1 MLILVGGPAHRG
13 FRLEKLQKALI
24 EQNPRITELSSRYV
38 HFVETRR
45 ELGPDESTVLAA
57 LLSYG
62 GNPAPLPEPS
72 LAHRVVVVPRL
83 GTISPW
89 SSKATDIA
97 HVCGLDSVVRLE
109 RGLLFSISTGGG
121 PRLTEPDLAALTH
134 LLHDRMTQTVL
145 RDLADASQ
153 LFAHAAPKPLTVVD
167 ILTGGRNALSVA
179 NQKMGLALSDDE
191 IDYLL
196 ASFVEL
202 ERNPTDV
209 ELLMFAQANSEHC
222 RHKVFNADFVVDG
235 EAMPHSLFGMIKNTF
250 EKNDRGILSAYRDNA
265 AVFAGHLASRLFPEP
280 KSHLYREHIAPAH
293 VLLKVETHNH
303 PTAISPHPGASTG
316 SGGEIRDEGATG
328 RGSKPK
334 AGVTGFLVS
343 NLQIPGHLRPWED
356 DPIGKPDRI
365 VSPLQIMLDGP
376 LGGAAFNN
384 EFGRPAIAGCFRTFE
399 LRTDPRQPDLARGY
413 HKPVMLA
420 GGLGNVFP
428 ELVQKGSIPPG
439 AKLVVLGGPAML
451 IGLGGGAASSMA
463 QGASLAELDFAS
475 VQRDNPEMQRR
486 CQEVIDRCNIL
497 GDNSPIL
504 SIHDVGAGG
513 LSNAFPELV
522 HDSSRGAHFELRA
535 IPNAEPSMSP
545 MEIWCNEAQERYV
558 LAISGDRFGEFEAIA
573 RRERCPFAVVGE
585 ATAEQRI
592 VLSDAEFHNH
602 PIDLPVSVLFGKPP
616 RMTRRAEHRPP
627 ASLPL
632 DTAAVT
638 LEDALQRVLRIPAV
652 ADKSFLITIGDRTV
666 TGLVARDQMVGPH
679 QVAVADCGI
688 TLADYLGT
696 SGEAIALGERPQV
709 ALLDPAASAR
719 LAVAE
724 AITNILSAPIR
735 DLSDVRLSANW
746 MAAAGAEG
754 EDAALYDAV
763 RAVGLELC
771 PQLGITIPVGK
782 DSMSMKTVWNDGKK
796 AVVSPVTLVITAA
809 AALTDVRDHFTPELR
824 RDVPNTCLVLID
836 LGFGKNRLGG
846 SVLAQAYCAL
856 GQSPPDLDDPA
867 RLLGLCRA
875 LCRLRRERLVLA
887 YHDRSDGGLVVTA
900 CEMMFAGGT
909 GLHLDIACLGDDP
922 VAALF
927 AEELG
932 ALIQIRRQDLD
943 RVCEI
948 LGQEG
953 LPTGLAVHLIG
964 EPSSDN
970 QLSVFRGDEC
980 ILSCPR
986 GTLRAAW
993 SETSFAMARLRDE
1006 PGSAEQEY
1014 ALACDVD
1021 DPGRLAELTFDPE
1034 HDVART
1040 VVHAC
1045 TVEHRPR
1052 VAILRE
1058 QGVNGQVEMAAA
1070 FTQAG
1075 FDAIDVHMSDL
1086 LADRARLSDFRG
1098 LVACGGFSYGDVL
1111 GAGQGWAKSILHR
1124 PATRRAFQDFFHRP
1138 DTFALGVCNG
1148 CQMMAALREL
1158 IVGAEDFPTLVQNR
1172 SEQFEARLSMV
1183 EIQPSRSVLLADMV
1197 GSRLPIA
1204 VAHGEGR
1211 MVFDEPRALS
1221 RLRARGQLCLSFT
1234 DHRGH
1239 CTEHYPENPN
1249 GSPEGVTGITS
1260 TDGRV
1265 TIMMPHPERV
1275 FRTVQLSTHPR
1286 EWGPRSPWIR
1296 LFENARRWVA

>member
-1 MLILVGGPAHRG
+1 MLTLVGGPAHRG
-13 FRLEKLQKALI
+13 FRLEKLHDTLI
-24 EQNPRITELSSRYV
+24 EQNPEVTDLRSHFV
-38 HFVETRR
+38 HFVNIRR
-45 ELGPDESTVLAA
+45 ELLPNEMTVLEA
-57 LLSYG
+57 LLAYG
-62 GNPAPLPEPS
+62 GTGVPLPDS
-72 LAHRVVVVPRL
+72 NLFHRLIVVPRI

-97 HVCGLDSVVRLE
+97 HVCGLDGVERLE
-109 RGLLFSISTGGG
+109 RGVLFSFRTRSTRSL
-121 PRLTEPDLAALTH
+121 PEPEFVALAGR
-134 LLHDRMTQTVL
+134 LHDRMTQTVL
-145 RDLADASQ
+145 RDLADAAR
-153 LFAHAAPKPLTVVD
+153 LFVHAPPKPLTMVD
-167 ILTGGRNALSVA
+167 VLAGGREALVIA
-179 NQKMGLALSDDE
+179 NQKMGLALSDPE

-196 ASFVEL
+196 ESFLEL
-202 ERNPTDV
+202 GRNPTDV

-222 RHKVFNADFVVDG
+222 RHKVFRATFVVDG
-235 EAMPHSLFGMIKNTF
+235 KEMPHSLFDMITNTF
-250 EKNDRGILSAYRDNA
+250 KKNSTGILSAYRDNA
-265 AVFAGHLASRLFPEP
+265 AVFEGHIAARFFPEP
-280 KSHLYREHIAPAH
+280 HSHLYREHIAPAH

-343 NLQIPGHLRPWED
+343 NLQIPGYARPWED
-356 DPIGKPDRI
+356 NPIGKPDRI
-365 VSPLQIMLDGP
+365 VSPLEIMLDGP

-399 LRTDPRQPDLARGY
+399 LRTDPNQPNLARGY

-428 ELVQKGSIPPG
+428 ELVQKGQIPPR

-463 QGASLAELDFAS
+463 QGTSLAELDFAS

-497 GDNSPIL
+497 GENSPIL

-522 HDSSRGAHFELRA
+522 HDSNRGAHFELRA

-545 MEIWCNEAQERYV
+545 MDIWCNEAQERYV
-558 LAISGDRFGEFEAIA
+558 LSISSERFGEFEAIA
-573 RRERCPFAVVGE
+573 QRERCPFALVGE
-585 ATAEQRI
+585 ATEEQQI
-592 VLSDAEFHNH
+592 VLSDAEFHNQ
-602 PIDLPVSVLFGKPP
+602 PINLPMSVLFGKPP

-627 ASLPL
+627 PCLPF
-632 DTAAVT
+632 DTGSVI
-638 LEDALQRVLRIPAV
+638 LRDALDRVLRIPAV

-688 TLADYLGT
+688 TLADYQGT

-724 AITNILSAPIR
+724 SITNLLAAPVAR
-735 DLSDVRLSANW
+735 LSDVRLSANW
-746 MAAAGAEG
+746 MAAAGADG

-763 RAVGLELC
+763 RAVGLDLC
-771 PQLGITIPVGK
+771 PALGITIPVGK
-782 DSMSMKTVWNDGKK
+782 DSMSMKTVWRDGHNS
-796 AVVSPVTLVITAA
+796 VVSPVTLVVTAA

-824 RDVPNTCLVLID
+824 VDVPDTCLVLID
-836 LGFGKNRLGG
+836 LGCGKNRLAG
-846 SVLAQAYCAL
+846 SALAQAYSAL
-856 GQSPPDLDDPA
+856 GTVPPDLDEP
-867 RLLGLCRA
+867 RLLLGFAAA
-875 LCRLRRERLVLA
+875 LTHLRREGLVLS
-887 YHDRSDGGLVVTA
+887 YHDRADGGLIVTA
-900 CEMMFAGGT
+900 CEMMFAGGC
-909 GLHLDIACLGDDP
+909 GLHLDITPLGDDP

-927 AEELG
+927 SEELG
-932 ALIQIRRQDLD
+932 AVIQVKRQQLD
-943 RVCEI
+943 QVFEI
-948 LGQEG
+948 LSQEG
-953 LPTGLAVHLIG
+953 LKQGVAAHLIG

-970 QLSVFRGDEC
+970 QLLVSHKNQA
-980 ILSCPR
+980 ILTSAR
-986 GTLRAAW
+986 TSLRRAW
-993 SETSFAMARLRDE
+993 SETSFAIARLRDE
-1006 PGSAEQEY
+1006 PQSAEEEY
-1014 ALACDVD
+1014 ALVCDVD
-1021 DPGRLAELTFDPE
+1021 DPGRVAKLTFDPE
-1034 HDVART
+1034 HDVARS

-1058 QGVNGQVEMAAA
+1058 QGVNGQIEMAAA
-1070 FTQAG
+1070 FSQAG

-1086 LADRARLSDFRG
+1086 HAGRLRLSDFRG

-1111 GAGQGWAKSILHR
+1111 GAGQGWAKSILYR
-1124 PATRRAFQDFFHRP
+1124 PSTRRAFEEFFHRKE
-1138 DTFALGVCNG
+1138 TFALGVCNG
-1148 CQMMAALREL
+1148 CQMMAGLREL
-1158 IVGAEDFPTLVQNR
+1158 MVGAEDFPSLVRNR
-1172 SEQFEARLSMV
+1172 SEQFEARLSLV
-1183 EIQPSRSVLLADMV
+1183 EIQKSRSILLTEMA

-1204 VAHGEGR
+1204 VAHGEGK
-1211 MVFDEPRALS
+1211 MVFDDPRSLN
-1221 RLRARGQLCLSFT
+1221 RLRERGQLCLHFT
-1234 DHRGH
+1234 DHRGRS
-1239 CTEHYPENPN
+1239 TEHYPENPN
-1249 GSPEGVTGITS
+1249 GSPEGITGVTS

-1286 EWGPRSPWIR
+1286 EWGSRSPWIR
-1296 LFENARRWVA
+1296 LFENARRWVG